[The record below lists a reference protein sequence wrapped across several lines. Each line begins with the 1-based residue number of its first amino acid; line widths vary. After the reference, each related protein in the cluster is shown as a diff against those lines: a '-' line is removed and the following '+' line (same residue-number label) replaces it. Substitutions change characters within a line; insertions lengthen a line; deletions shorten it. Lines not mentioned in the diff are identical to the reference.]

1 MSDTPKEIRRRGR
14 FGLWALLSLALL
26 VVVTAAGLAAV
37 TGRPIVAPGWAVVEV
52 ESRVND
58 RLAGAA
64 SLSLGS
70 AELLIDGHFVPRV
83 RLTDLRVLDARG
95 DQVAYLPELRVTF
108 SLPALLD
115 GRLSP
120 SELTVSGA
128 SLALHR
134 DMNGGLNLALG
145 REIGTRPGEVRTI
158 GGVLQTIDRVLANPV
173 LAGLT
178 RIRADALTLTLD
190 DARAGRVWQV
200 GDGRLTLVQDARE
213 VSIELGFGL
222 ANGNGD
228 PATAVMTFVSRKG
241 SPEARIAVRVDNV
254 AAPDVAAQAP
264 ALTFLKVVDA
274 PISGDFRASVGGDG
288 QIGAL
293 EGRLDFGAGALQ
305 PRASITPI
313 RFDRGTLAFSY
324 DPAARKVTFTEASVQ
339 SPVLR
344 VRATGQAYLRDTE
357 TGLPRTLLAQVK
369 FTQVMVDPARLF
381 EKPLRFSEGAVDLR
395 LRLDPFDLRL
405 GQLMLMQG
413 DRRIEAQGDFTATD
427 KGWQVSLDAALNEI
441 SHTDLLALWPVDL
454 VPQTRDWLT
463 ENVQTGLLFNVN
475 AGLRLSPGAAPR
487 LSLGYEFTDADV
499 RFIKTLPPIQ
509 QGRGYATI
517 ADTTYTMVVDAGHV
531 AAPQG
536 GDIDVAG
543 SVFEVPDIT
552 VKPPPAEVKLK
563 TDSTITA
570 ALSLLDQPP
579 FGFMTKAGLPV
590 DLADGRARLDVDI
603 RLPLADKILLP
614 DVIFDASGTL
624 TGVSSGTLVKNRVVT
639 ADSLTLS
646 VNNDRIAISGAGRLG
661 RLPVNVVWTQGLGP
675 GAGGKSHVEG
685 TVELSQA
692 FVDEFRLGLPPG
704 AVTGTGTGTLSADL
718 ERGGAGR
725 FTLTSDLANVGLAIP
740 EIGWSKPAATPG
752 KLEVAGALGDP
763 PLIERLVVEG
773 NGLSARGKVL
783 LNLNGSLNVARFDRV
798 KVGGWLDGAVDLTG
812 RGAGRGIAVTMRSG
826 HIDLRHATFKRSA
839 VRGQAVPITLS
850 LDRLTVSKGID
861 LTAFRGDF
869 TTLGGFNGTFTAQ
882 VNGTAKVSGTV
893 VPSADGTA
901 VRLRADDAGAV
912 IGGAGVFDRGRGGKF
927 DLTLTPRAE
936 AGEYDGHLSI
946 TEIKVVKAPALAD
959 LLSAISIVGMLDQ
972 LNGPGILFTDVSA
985 DFRLTPDAIEV
996 TKGSAI
1002 GPSLGISAAGLYELS
1017 TGVFDMQGVISPL
1030 YLLNGI
1036 GSVLTR
1042 EGEGLFGFS
1051 YKLRGSAGAPKV
1063 SVNPLSILTPG
1074 MFRDLFRAAP
1084 PKLDK

>member
-26 VVVTAAGLAAV
+26 VAVVAAGVVAV
-37 TGRPIVAPGWAVVEV
+37 TGRPIVAPEWAVSEV
-52 ESRVND
+52 ETRVND

-64 SLSLGS
+64 SLRLGG
-70 AELLIDGHFVPRV
+70 AELLIDDHFVPRV
-83 RLTDLRVLDARG
+83 RLTDLRVLDAHG

-115 GRLSP
+115 GKLSP

-134 DMNGGLNLALG
+134 DANGGLNLALG
-145 REIGTRPGEVRTI
+145 RDIGEAPSEVHSI
-158 GGVLQTIDRVLANPV
+158 GDVLQAIDKVLAAPV

-200 GDGRLTLVQDARE
+200 GDGRLTLVQDDRD

-254 AAPDVAAQAP
+254 AAPDIAAQAP

-274 PISGDFRASVGGDG
+274 PISGDFRASVGADG

-293 EGRLDFGAGALQ
+293 EGRLDFGAGKVQ

-313 RFDRGTLAFSY
+313 RFDKGTLAFTY
-324 DPAARKVTFTEASVQ
+324 DPALRKVTFTEASVQ

-344 VRATGQAYLRDTE
+344 VKATGQAYLRDME

-369 FTQVMVDPARLF
+369 FTQVMVDPAQLF
-381 EKPLRFSEGAVDLR
+381 VKPVRFSEGAVDLQ

-413 DRRIEAQGDFTATD
+413 DRRIEAKGDFTATD
-427 KGWQVSLDAALNEI
+427 KGWQVSLDTALNEI

-454 VPQTRDWLT
+454 VPQTRDWLS
-463 ENVQTGLLFNVN
+463 ENVQTGLLFNVTG
-475 AGLRLSPGAAPR
+475 GLRLSPGQEPR
-487 LSLGYEFTDADV
+487 LSMGYEFTDADV

-517 ADTTYTMVVDAGHV
+517 ADKTYTMVVDAGHV
-531 AAPQG
+531 AAPEG

-590 DLADGRARLDVDI
+590 DLADGHARLDVDI
-603 RLPLADKILLP
+603 KLPLADKILMP
-614 DVIFDASGTL
+614 DVTFDASGTL
-624 TGVSSGTLVKNRVVT
+624 TGVSSDKLVKNRVLT
-639 ADSLTLS
+639 ADSLALQ
-646 VNNDRIAISGAGRLG
+646 VNNDRIAISGSGKVGRV
-661 RLPVNVVWTQGLGP
+661 PATVTWTQDLGP
-675 GAGGKSHVEG
+675 GSGDKSHVDG
-685 TVELSQA
+685 TIELSQA
-692 FVDEFRLGLPPG
+692 FVDEFNIGLPPG
-704 AVTGTGTGTLSADL
+704 AVTGTGTGTIALDL

-725 FTLTSDLANVGLAIP
+725 FTLTSDLAHVGLAIP
-740 EIGWSKPAATPG
+740 ELGWAKPAAATG
-752 KLEVAGALGDP
+752 KLEVAGTLGEP
-763 PLIERLVVEG
+763 PTIDRLVVEG
-773 NGLSARGKVL
+773 NGLSATGKVI
-783 LNLNGSLNVARFDRV
+783 LNPNGSLNVARFDRV

-812 RGAGRGIAVTMRSG
+812 HGKGISVAMRSG
-826 HIDLRHATFKRSA
+826 SIDLRHATFKRTA
-839 VRGQAVPITLS
+839 ARGPAVPITLS
-850 LDRLTVSKGID
+850 LDHLTVSQGIA
-861 LTAFRGDF
+861 LTGFHGDF
-869 TTLGGFNGTFTAQ
+869 TTLGGFNGVFTAQ
-882 VNGTAKVSGTV
+882 VNGTAKVNGTV

-912 IGGAGVFDRGRGGKF
+912 MGGAGVFDRGRGGSF

-936 AGEYDGHLSI
+936 AGQYDGRLTI
-946 TEIKVVKAPALAD
+946 TDIKVVKAPALAD
-959 LLSAISIVGMLDQ
+959 LLSAISIIGMLDQ
-972 LNGPGILFTDVSA
+972 LNGPGILFTDVKS

-996 TKGSAI
+996 TKGSAV
-1002 GPSLGISAAGLYELS
+1002 GPSLGISAAGLYDLD
-1017 TGVFDMQGVISPL
+1017 TDVFDMQGVISPI

-1042 EGEGLFGFS
+1042 AGEGLFGFN
-1051 YKLRGSAGAPKV
+1051 YKLKGTPGAPRV

-1074 MFRDLFRAAP
+1074 MFRDLFRSAP
-1084 PKLDK
+1084 PTLDK

>member
-1 MSDTPKEIRRRGR
+1 MSDTPKEIRRRRR

-26 VVVTAAGLAAV
+26 AAVMAAGVAAV
-37 TGRPIVAPGWAVVEV
+37 TGRPIVAPGWAVTEV

-64 SLSLGS
+64 SLHLGG
-70 AELLIDGHFVPRV
+70 AELLIDSHFVPGV
-83 RLTDLRVLDARG
+83 RLTDLHVLDARG

-108 SLPALLD
+108 ALPALLD
-115 GRLSP
+115 GKLVP

-134 DMNGGLNLALG
+134 DVNGGLNLALG
-145 REIGTRPGEVRTI
+145 RELGTTPGEVQSI
-158 GGVLQTIDRVLANPV
+158 GGVLQAIDRVLASPV

-200 GDGRLTLVQDARE
+200 GDGRLTLVQDASE

-228 PATAVMTFVSRKG
+228 PATAVMTFVSRKD

-254 AAPDVAAQAP
+254 AAPDIAAQAP

-274 PISGDFRASVGGDG
+274 PISGNFRASVGSDG

-293 EGRLDFGAGALQ
+293 DGRLDFGAGAVQ

-313 RFDRGTLAFSY
+313 RFDKGTLVFSY
-324 DPAARKVTFTEASVQ
+324 DPALRKVTITEASVQ

-344 VRATGQAYLRDTE
+344 VRATGQAYLRDME
-357 TGLPRTLLAQVK
+357 SGLPRTLLAQVK

-381 EKPLRFSEGAVDLR
+381 EKPVRFSEGAVDLR

-405 GQLMLMQG
+405 GQLMLLQG
-413 DRRIEAQGDFTATD
+413 NRRIEAHGDFTATE

-463 ENVQTGLLFNVN
+463 QNVQTGLLFNVN
-475 AGLRLSPGAAPR
+475 AGLRLSPGGEPR

-543 SVFEVPDIT
+543 SVFAVPDIT

-603 RLPLADKILLP
+603 HLPLADRILLP
-614 DVIFDASGTL
+614 DVTFDADGTL
-624 TGVSSGTLVKNRVVT
+624 TGVSSGKLVKNRVVT
-639 ADSLTLS
+639 ADSLNLS
-646 VNNDRIAISGAGRLG
+646 VNNDRIEVDGTGQLG
-661 RLPVNVVWTQGLGP
+661 RVPVKVIWTQGLGP
-675 GAGGKSHVEG
+675 GAGGQPCRWHG
-685 TVELSQA
+685 RTVA
-692 FVDEFRLGLPPG
+692 GVRGRVPPWPATRRRHRHRHWHPVG
-704 AVTGTGTGTLSADL
+704 RPRTRRGGPLHADL
-718 ERGGAGR
+718 RPCQCR
-725 FTLTSDLANVGLAIP
+725 SCHPRD
-740 EIGWSKPAATPG
+740 
-752 KLEVAGALGDP
+752 
-763 PLIERLVVEG
+763 RLVQTRCG
-773 NGLSARGKVL
+773 
-783 LNLNGSLNVARFDRV
+783 DR
-798 KVGGWLDGAVDLTG
+798 
-812 RGAGRGIAVTMRSG
+812 
-826 HIDLRHATFKRSA
+826 
-839 VRGQAVPITLS
+839 
-850 LDRLTVSKGID
+850 
-861 LTAFRGDF
+861 
-869 TTLGGFNGTFTAQ
+869 
-882 VNGTAKVSGTV
+882 
-893 VPSADGTA
+893 
-901 VRLRADDAGAV
+901 
-912 IGGAGVFDRGRGGKF
+912 
-927 DLTLTPRAE
+927 E
-936 AGEYDGHLSI
+936 AGG
-946 TEIKVVKAPALAD
+946 
-959 LLSAISIVGMLDQ
+959 G
-972 LNGPGILFTDVSA
+972 
-985 DFRLTPDAIEV
+985 
-996 TKGSAI
+996 
-1002 GPSLGISAAGLYELS
+1002 
-1017 TGVFDMQGVISPL
+1017 
-1030 YLLNGI
+1030 
-1036 GSVLTR
+1036 
-1042 EGEGLFGFS
+1042 
-1051 YKLRGSAGAPKV
+1051 GSAGRSAHDRPAGGGGQRAFGQRQGAAE
-1063 SVNPLSILTPG
+1063 PQRQPERGALRPG
-1074 MFRDLFRAAP
+1074 EGGRLAGRRGRSDRPRCRARHFRDDAQRQHRPAPRDLQAQRGAWSGGTDHAVARPADGVERHRPDRIPRRFHHPWRLQRHLYRAGERRRGGQRHGGA
-1084 PKLDK
+1084 KRWRHRRAGARR

>member
-1 MSDTPKEIRRRGR
+1 MSDTTKEIRRRGR

-26 VVVTAAGLAAV
+26 VAVVAAGVVAV
-37 TGRPIVAPGWAVVEV
+37 TGRPIVAPDWAVAEV

-64 SLSLGS
+64 SLRLGG
-70 AELLIDGHFVPRV
+70 AELVIDDHFVPRM
-83 RLTDLRVLDARG
+83 RLTELRVLDANG

-108 SLPALLD
+108 SLPALLQ
-115 GRLSP
+115 GELSP

-128 SLALHR
+128 SLSLHR
-134 DMNGGLNLALG
+134 DVNGGLNLALG
-145 REIGTRPGEVRTI
+145 RDIGAAPVEMHSVGDI
-158 GGVLQTIDRVLANPV
+158 LQAVDRVLANPV

-178 RIRADALTLTLD
+178 RIQADALTLTLD

-200 GDGRLTLVQDARE
+200 GDGRLTLVQDARD

-222 ANGNGD
+222 TNGTGD
-228 PATAVMTFVSRKG
+228 LATAVMTFVSRKG
-241 SPEARIAVRVDNV
+241 SPEARVAVRVDNV
-254 AAPDVAAQAP
+254 AAPDIAAQAP

-274 PISGDFRASVGGDG
+274 PISGDFRAAVGADG
-288 QIGAL
+288 QIGAFD
-293 EGRLDFGAGALQ
+293 GRLDFGAGKVQ
-305 PRASITPI
+305 PGAAITPI
-313 RFDRGTLAFSY
+313 RFDKGTLAFTY
-324 DPAARKVTFTEASVQ
+324 DPALRKVTFTEASVE

-344 VRATGQAYLRDTE
+344 VRATGQAYLRDME

-369 FTQVMVDPARLF
+369 FSQVMVDPARLF
-381 EKPLRFSEGAVDLR
+381 VKPVRFSEGAVDLQ
-395 LRLDPFDLRL
+395 LRLDPFDLKL

-413 DRRIEAQGDFTATD
+413 DRRIEAKGDFTATD

-454 VPQTRDWLT
+454 VPQTRDWLS

-475 AGLRLSPGAAPR
+475 AGLRLSPGTEPR

-517 ADTTYTMVVDAGHV
+517 ADKTYTMVVDSGHV

-543 SVFEVPDIT
+543 SVFLVPDIT

-579 FGFMTKAGLPV
+579 FGFISKAGLPV
-590 DLADGRARLDVDI
+590 DLAEGRARLDVDI

-614 DVIFDASGTL
+614 DVTFDATGTL
-624 TGVSSGTLVKNRVVT
+624 TGVSSDRLVKNRVLT
-639 ADSLTLS
+639 SDSLTLA
-646 VNNDRIAISGAGRLG
+646 VNNDRIAISGTGKLG
-661 RLPVNVVWTQGLGP
+661 RVPVDVTWTQDIGP
-675 GAGGKSHVEG
+675 GASGKSHVAG
-685 TVELSQA
+685 TVELSQT
-692 FVDEFRLGLPPG
+692 FVDEFRIGLPAG
-704 AVTGTGTGTLSADL
+704 AVTGSGTGVVSIDL
-718 ERGGAGR
+718 ERGGAGQ
-725 FTLTSDLANVGLAIP
+725 FKLTSDLAHVGLAIP
-740 EIGWSKPAATPG
+740 EIGWSKPAATTG
-752 KLEVAGALGDP
+752 KLEVSGALGDP
-763 PLIERLVVEG
+763 PTIDRLVVEG
-773 NGLSARGKVL
+773 NGLSATGKVL
-783 LNLNGSLNVARFDRV
+783 LNPDGSLNVARFDRV

-812 RGAGRGIAVTMRSG
+812 HGAGRGISVAMRRGS
-826 HIDLRHATFKRSA
+826 IDLRHATFKRSA
-839 VRGQAVPITLS
+839 ARGPAVPITLS
-850 LDRLTVSKGID
+850 LDRLTVSQGID
-861 LTAFRGDF
+861 LTGFKGDF
-869 TTLGGFNGTFTAQ
+869 TTLGGFNGNFTAQ
-882 VNGTAKVSGTV
+882 VNGTAKVTGTV
-893 VPSADGTA
+893 VPSTDGTA
-901 VRLRADDAGAV
+901 VRVRADDAGAV
-912 IGGAGVFDRGRGGKF
+912 IGGAGVFDKGRGGGF

-936 AGEYDGHLSI
+936 AGEYDGHLTI
-946 TEIKVVKAPALAD
+946 TDIKVVKAPALAD
-959 LLSAISIVGMLDQ
+959 LLSAISIIGMLDQ
-972 LNGPGILFTDVSA
+972 LNGPGILFTNVES

-1002 GPSLGISAAGLYELS
+1002 GPSLGISAAGLYDLD

-1036 GSVLTR
+1036 GSALTR
-1042 EGEGLFGFS
+1042 AGEGLFGFN
-1051 YKLRGSAGAPKV
+1051 YKLRGTSGEPKV

-1074 MFRDLFRAAP
+1074 MFRDLFRAP
-1084 PKLDK
+1084 PPTLDK